1 MTDQAAAQPDGGA
14 QPAPQEAL
22 GAELISY
29 CRHALRT
36 PLNAI
41 LGLAQILG
49 LDRGQ
54 PLSPVQKDRID
65 QIEAAGWQ
73 LLQMMDDAVEL
84 ARIAGMVERI
94 GGRLQVY
101 DDPVSGSRLRLV
113 MRKPT
118 APPKAPSSTDSA

>member
-1 MTDQAAAQPDGGA
+1 
-14 QPAPQEAL
+14 
-22 GAELISY
+22 
-29 CRHALRT
+29 
-36 PLNAI
+36 
-41 LGLAQILG
+41 
-49 LDRGQ
+49 
-54 PLSPVQKDRID
+54 
-65 QIEAAGWQ
+65 
-73 LLQMMDDAVEL
+73 MMDDAVEL